1 MEALQS
7 SFSLGEIAPGLYGRV
22 DTQLYKA
29 ALASAHNVIIDIHG
43 GVRRRPG
50 LTAVRIGHVQPN
62 ALDTTFIPFVFSV
75 RDSALWNITSRGVF
89 ETVEFIENVVR
100 TGILHNLTTG
110 IPDNQRV
117 SYSQTADEVLVSS
130 RSMQPVIIRRTLDAI
145 NRAELDDTLVEQIQD
160 FGLPSAVASYQQRRV
175 LAGSN
180 NKPASLSFSKVGE
193 PDNFTKGTPVTE
205 NDAVGAT
212 LVSRTIDQII
222 QLAQLKRMVIFTEGS
237 EWEINGAVTPSQV
250 NIDRLSGWGCS
261 DIPVVEAEDFILFV
275 PPDKRS
281 IRALVTNQYD
291 NLNSEDITLF
301 ANHIFKNRT
310 IRSMAHLGRL
320 LVVVFE
326 DGTGALC
333 TYDRQTQYPAWATMD
348 TPAGRLFD
356 VIAMPINGIWK
367 FIFVVLPTVD
377 ATSFTLMEF
386 DPTGALLYDQLYQ
399 VLPTDIEAGEVDL
412 QRLRDRQGT
421 FSVYDIAGNLKAK
434 SDSTAS
440 CENFPLIPLPEEADL
455 EGTHYIGMPFPAYIE
470 TLNVQEEVGAGPL
483 MGRRVTIPRARVQV
497 LNTRGLR
504 MGPPGKLTSV
514 RDRQFEGPGE
524 QTKLFS
530 GYIRQSLNTDWTQ
543 NGRLRIEASD
553 AQPMHILSI
562 IPDLD
567 TGGQD

>member
-348 TPAGRLFD
+348 TPAGRQ
-356 VIAMPINGIWK
+356 W
-367 FIFVVLPTVD
+367 
-377 ATSFTLMEF
+377 
-386 DPTGALLYDQLYQ
+386 
-399 VLPTDIEAGEVDL
+399 
-412 QRLRDRQGT
+412 DRT
-421 FSVYDIAGNLKAK
+421 
-434 SDSTAS
+434 
-440 CENFPLIPLPEEADL
+440 P
-455 EGTHYIGMPFPAYIE
+455 
-470 TLNVQEEVGAGPL
+470 
-483 MGRRVTIPRARVQV
+483 
-497 LNTRGLR
+497 
-504 MGPPGKLTSV
+504 
-514 RDRQFEGPGE
+514 
-524 QTKLFS
+524 S
-530 GYIRQSLNTDWTQ
+530 G
-543 NGRLRIEASD
+543 
-553 AQPMHILSI
+553 
-562 IPDLD
+562 
-567 TGGQD
+567 